1 MLGDNEIR
9 RCVCGNFQEM
19 KGNKTMI
26 CPVKNLRAEN
36 RIFRGGRLVGVYT
49 PVLVPVLC
57 CGYPSYSYIYIYIYI
72 LMMLFSI
79 AYFGLIP
86 LLLCLRV
93 PLAQQCT
100 KFYDGINLY
109 NVRAQGPS
117 EFTRTA

>member
-72 LMMLFSI
+72 DDVFFDCIFWVDS
-79 AYFGLIP
+79 
-86 LLLCLRV
+86 
-93 PLAQQCT
+93 
-100 KFYDGINLY
+100 
-109 NVRAQGPS
+109 
-117 EFTRTA
+117 FTFVFTCSLSPTVHKIL